1 MKSIHDVRRE
11 NLAFAM
17 EALDYSQTALAH
29 KMGIDNPSIVNQH
42 IRGTKNIGEKFARRY
57 EKALGTASY
66 SLDLDKDQPYGQPG
80 AINRQ
85 PTLGPPGEYD
95 HAHQPPMSLRRA
107 EPHLDA
113 KGNWQLRPTE
123 ERGSLP
129 VHYAYLKAL
138 DVSVV
143 DAYSIPMP
151 DEAMRP
157 RIEPGDAM
165 VLDTNRAPIVSGGV
179 YLVAVAGETCVRRI
193 FRTPEGGVRLS
204 ADNPDKAR
212 FPEWNIELESMKNLQ
227 IIARIRSITG
237 EV

>member
-1 MKSIHDVRRE
+1 MKSIYDVRRE

-17 EALDYSQTALAH
+17 EALDYSQTALAQ

-57 EKALGTASY
+57 EKALGTVSY
-66 SLDLDKDQPYGQPG
+66 SLDLDKDQPYGAPG

-85 PTLGPPGEYD
+85 PTLGPPGDYD
-95 HAHQPPMSLRRA
+95 HANRPPISLFRVTPQLDGKGSWVLRSTG
-107 EPHLDA
+107 ESGGLPIYVSYLDA
-113 KGNWQLRPTE
+113 MGIPIE
-123 ERGSLP
+123 
-129 VHYAYLKAL
+129 
-138 DVSVV
+138 
-143 DAYSIPMP
+143 DASSMLMP

-193 FRTPEGGVRLS
+193 FRTPQGGVRLS
-204 ADNPDKAR
+204 ADNPDRAR